1 MTEELT
7 SIEVPQSLTVKE
19 LAVLLNVDPIDLV
32 KQFMRRGL
40 MYSLNQYIDFEI
52 AAKMAQEFK
61 VKTYLQNTDLSTSS
75 TKNIDKSDGNTTN
88 LEELETRPPVI
99 AIFGHVDHGK
109 TTLLD
114 YIRKSRITEVEA
126 GGITQKIGAYQC
138 EYNESIITVLDTP
151 GHYAF
156 SEMRSRGAK
165 HTDIAVLVVAADDGV
180 MPQTIEAI
188 SHIKG
193 ENLPLVVAINK
204 IDRPQADV
212 DKVKRELVDQD
223 VVIEEWGGDV
233 MAVPISALKGD
244 GVDTL
249 MESILVLAEVLELRA
264 NPNKKASGIVIEST
278 VDKRRGVIASLIIQ
292 DGTLNVGDYLVIGN
306 TFGKIRAMISDRAS
320 NVDKVPPG
328 GVVEVLGLNSVPEV
342 GIMFEVMES
351 NGNAKTFY
359 DKRKHKSLES
369 KHNLVA
375 SFADT
380 DTVIK
385 LVVKAGLRGSIDSLK
400 NSILAKSTDN
410 ILIELIYISS
420 GSINESDVLL
430 AETSDAIILGFNTYL
445 ESGAQLL
452 TTKKKINVQCYDVIY
467 ELLEY
472 IDKVIEDQ
480 QTDDPEDIIEG
491 LAEVRALFKIKN
503 RVTIAGLF
511 VRDGFITRKS
521 FVRVMRQDKEIFRG
535 KISSLKHFE
544 NDVRQLNTGLEG
556 GLVLDGFNEYL
567 EGDIIEA
574 HSQVLK

>member
-1 MTEELT
+1 MSKELT

-19 LAVLLNVDPIDLV
+19 LAVLLDIDSIELV

-52 AAKMAQEFK
+52 AAKMAEEFS
-61 VKTYLQNTDLSTSS
+61 VKTYLKSVDSLKKKVDSS
-75 TKNIDKSDGNTTN
+75 DENSKN
-88 LEELETRPPVI
+88 LQELEIRPPVI

-114 YIRKSRITEVEA
+114 YIRQSRITEAEA

-138 EYNESIITVLDTP
+138 EYKESVITVLDTP

-204 IDRPQADV
+204 IDRPQADI
-212 DKVKRELVDQD
+212 DKVKRQLVDQD

-233 MAVPISALKGD
+233 MAVPISALNGD

-264 NPNKKASGIVIEST
+264 NPNKKANGVVIEGT

-292 DGTLNVGDYLVIGN
+292 DGTLKVGDQLVLDN
-306 TFGKIRAMISDRAS
+306 TYGKIRAMSSDRAK
-320 NVDKVPPG
+320 NVDKVFPG

-342 GIMFEVMES
+342 GIVFEVMENNENTKNS
-351 NGNAKTFY
+351 KNISQG
-359 DKRKHKSLES
+359 S

-375 SFADT
+375 SFVDV
-380 DTVIK
+380 DKVVK
-385 LVVKAGLRGSIDSLK
+385 LVVKAGLRGSVDSLK
-400 NSILAKSTDN
+400 DSISSKSTDEVP
-410 ILIELIYISS
+410 IEIIYISS
-420 GSINESDVLL
+420 GSVNESDVLL
-430 AETSDAIILGFNTYL
+430 AETSNAIILGFNTYV

-452 TTKKKINVQCYDVIY
+452 ITKKKINVQNYDVIY

-472 IDKVIEDQ
+472 IDKVIEGQ
-480 QTDDPEDIIEG
+480 QNDEPEDVIEG
-491 LAEVRALFKIKN
+491 VAEVRALFQIKN
-503 RVTIAGLF
+503 RTTIAGLY

-521 FVRVMRQDKEIFRG
+521 YVRVIRQDKEVFRG
-535 KISSLKHFE
+535 KITSLKHFQ
-544 NDVRQLNTGLEG
+544 NDVGQLNSGLEG
-556 GLVLDGFNEYL
+556 GLVLDGFNEYV
-567 EGDIIEA
+567 EGDFIEA

>member
-1 MTEELT
+1 MSKELT

-19 LAVLLNVDPIDLV
+19 LAVLLDVDPIELV

-52 AAKMAQEFK
+52 AAKMAEEFS
-61 VKTYLQNTDLSTSS
+61 VKTYLKSVDPL
-75 TKNIDKSDGNTTN
+75 TKKIDNSDENSKN
-88 LEELETRPPVI
+88 LQELETRPPVI

-126 GGITQKIGAYQC
+126 GGITQKICAYQC
-138 EYNESIITVLDTP
+138 EYKESVITVLDTP

-193 ENLPLVVAINK
+193 ENLPIVVAINK
-204 IDRPQADV
+204 IDRPQADI
-212 DKVKRELVDQD
+212 DKVKRQLVDQD

-233 MAVPISALKGD
+233 MAVPISALNGD
-244 GVDTL
+244 GIDTL

-264 NPNKKASGIVIEST
+264 NPNKKANGVVIEGT
-278 VDKRRGVIASLIIQ
+278 VDKRRGVIASLIIH
-292 DGTLNVGDYLVIGN
+292 DGTLKVGDQLVLDN
-306 TFGKIRAMISDRAS
+306 TYGKIRAMTSDRAK
-320 NVDKVPPG
+320 NIDKVFPG

-342 GIMFEVMES
+342 GVVFEVMES
-351 NGNAKTFY
+351 NENSKNF
-359 DKRKHKSLES
+359 KKISQES
-369 KHNLVA
+369 KHNMVA
-375 SFADT
+375 SFVDT
-380 DTVIK
+380 DKVIK
-385 LVVKAGLRGSIDSLK
+385 LVVKAGLRGSVDSLK
-400 NSILAKSTDN
+400 DSISAKSTDEVP
-410 ILIELIYISS
+410 IEIIYVSS

-430 AETSDAIILGFNTYL
+430 AETSNAIILGFNTYV

-452 TTKKKINVQCYDVIY
+452 ITKKKINVQSYDVIY

-472 IDKVIEDQ
+472 IDKVIESQ
-480 QTDDPEDIIEG
+480 QNDEPEDIIEG
-491 LAEVRALFKIKN
+491 VAEVRALFQIKN
-503 RVTIAGLF
+503 RTTIAGLY

-521 FVRVMRQDKEIFRG
+521 YVRVIRQDKEIFRG
-535 KISSLKHFE
+535 KINSLKHFQ
-544 NDVRQLNTGLEG
+544 NDVGQLNAGLEG
-556 GLVLDGFNEYL
+556 GLVLDGFNEYV
-567 EGDIIEA
+567 EGDFIEA

>member
-1 MTEELT
+1 MSKELT

-19 LAVLLNVDPIDLV
+19 LAVLLDVDPIELV

-52 AAKMAQEFK
+52 AAKMAEEFS
-61 VKTYLQNTDLSTSS
+61 VKTYLKSVDPL
-75 TKNIDKSDGNTTN
+75 TKKIDDSDENSKN
-88 LEELETRPPVI
+88 LQELETRPPVI

-138 EYNESIITVLDTP
+138 EYKESVITVLDTP

-193 ENLPLVVAINK
+193 ENLPIVVAINK
-204 IDRPQADV
+204 IDRPQADI
-212 DKVKRELVDQD
+212 DKVKRQLVDQD

-233 MAVPISALKGD
+233 MAVPISALNGD
-244 GVDTL
+244 GIDTL

-264 NPNKKASGIVIEST
+264 NPNKKANGVVIEGT
-278 VDKRRGVIASLIIQ
+278 VDKRRGVIASLIIH
-292 DGTLNVGDYLVIGN
+292 DGTLKVGDQLVLDN
-306 TFGKIRAMISDRAS
+306 TYGKIRAMTSDRAK
-320 NVDKVPPG
+320 NIDKVFPG

-342 GIMFEVMES
+342 GVVFEVMES
-351 NGNAKTFY
+351 NENSKNF
-359 DKRKHKSLES
+359 KKISQES
-369 KHNLVA
+369 KHNMVA
-375 SFADT
+375 SFVDT
-380 DTVIK
+380 DKVIK
-385 LVVKAGLRGSIDSLK
+385 LVVKAGLRGSVDSLK
-400 NSILAKSTDN
+400 DSISAKSTDEVP
-410 ILIELIYISS
+410 IEIIYVSS
-420 GSINESDVLL
+420 GSVNESDVLL
-430 AETSDAIILGFNTYL
+430 AETSDAIILGFNTYV

-452 TTKKKINVQCYDVIY
+452 ITKKKINVQSYDVIY

-472 IDKVIEDQ
+472 IDKVIESQ
-480 QTDDPEDIIEG
+480 QNDEPEDIIEG
-491 LAEVRALFKIKN
+491 VAEVRALFQIKN
-503 RVTIAGLF
+503 RTTIAGLY

-521 FVRVMRQDKEIFRG
+521 YVRVIRQDKEIFRG
-535 KISSLKHFE
+535 KINSLKHFQ
-544 NDVRQLNTGLEG
+544 NDVGQLNAGLEG
-556 GLVLDGFNEYL
+556 GLVLDGFNEYV
-567 EGDIIEA
+567 EGDFIEA

>member
-1 MTEELT
+1 MSKELT

-19 LAVLLNVDPIDLV
+19 LAVLLDVDPIELV

-52 AAKMAQEFK
+52 AAKMAEEFS
-61 VKTYLQNTDLSTSS
+61 VKTYLKSVDPL
-75 TKNIDKSDGNTTN
+75 TKKIDDSDENSKN
-88 LEELETRPPVI
+88 LQELETRPPVI

-138 EYNESIITVLDTP
+138 EYKESVITVLDTP

-156 SEMRSRGAK
+156 SDMRSRGAK

-193 ENLPLVVAINK
+193 ENLPIVVAINK
-204 IDRPQADV
+204 IDRPQADI
-212 DKVKRELVDQD
+212 DKVKRQLVDQD

-233 MAVPISALKGD
+233 MAVPISALNGD
-244 GVDTL
+244 GIDTL

-264 NPNKKASGIVIEST
+264 NPNKKANGVVIEGT
-278 VDKRRGVIASLIIQ
+278 VDKRRGVIASLIIH
-292 DGTLNVGDYLVIGN
+292 DGTLKVGDQLVLDN
-306 TFGKIRAMISDRAS
+306 TYGKIRAMTSDRAK
-320 NVDKVPPG
+320 NIDKVFPG

-342 GIMFEVMES
+342 GVVFEVMES
-351 NGNAKTFY
+351 NENSKNF
-359 DKRKHKSLES
+359 KKISQES
-369 KHNLVA
+369 KHNMVA
-375 SFADT
+375 SFVDT
-380 DTVIK
+380 DKVIK
-385 LVVKAGLRGSIDSLK
+385 LVVKAGLRGSVDSLK
-400 NSILAKSTDN
+400 DSISAKSTDEVP
-410 ILIELIYISS
+410 IEIIYVSS

-430 AETSDAIILGFNTYL
+430 AETSNAIILGFNTYV

-452 TTKKKINVQCYDVIY
+452 ITKKKINVQSYDVIY

-472 IDKVIEDQ
+472 IDKVIESQ
-480 QTDDPEDIIEG
+480 QNDEPEDVIEG
-491 LAEVRALFKIKN
+491 VAEVRALFQIKN
-503 RVTIAGLF
+503 RTTIAGLY

-521 FVRVMRQDKEIFRG
+521 YVRVIRQDKEIFRG
-535 KISSLKHFE
+535 KINSLKHFQ
-544 NDVRQLNTGLEG
+544 NDVGQLNAGLEG
-556 GLVLDGFNEYL
+556 GLVLDGFNEYV
-567 EGDIIEA
+567 EGDFIEA

>member
-1 MTEELT
+1 MSKELT

-19 LAVLLNVDPIDLV
+19 LAVLLDVDPIELV

-52 AAKMAQEFK
+52 AAKMAEEFS
-61 VKTYLQNTDLSTSS
+61 VKTYLKSVDPL
-75 TKNIDKSDGNTTN
+75 TKKIDNSDENSKN
-88 LEELETRPPVI
+88 LQELETRPPVI

-138 EYNESIITVLDTP
+138 EYKESVITVLDTP

-193 ENLPLVVAINK
+193 ENLPIVVAINK
-204 IDRPQADV
+204 IDRPQADI
-212 DKVKRELVDQD
+212 DKVKRQLVDQD

-233 MAVPISALKGD
+233 MAVPISALNGD
-244 GVDTL
+244 GIDTL

-264 NPNKKASGIVIEST
+264 NPNKKANGVVIEGT
-278 VDKRRGVIASLIIQ
+278 VDKRRGVIASLIIH
-292 DGTLNVGDYLVIGN
+292 DGTLKVGDQLVLDN
-306 TFGKIRAMISDRAS
+306 TYGKIRAMTSDRAK
-320 NVDKVPPG
+320 NIDKVFPG

-342 GIMFEVMES
+342 GVVFEVMES
-351 NGNAKTFY
+351 NENSKNF
-359 DKRKHKSLES
+359 KKISQES
-369 KHNLVA
+369 KHNMVA
-375 SFADT
+375 SFVDT
-380 DTVIK
+380 DKVIK
-385 LVVKAGLRGSIDSLK
+385 LVVKAGLRGSVDSLK
-400 NSILAKSTDN
+400 DSISAKSTDEVP
-410 ILIELIYISS
+410 IEIIYVSS

-430 AETSDAIILGFNTYL
+430 AETSNAIILGFNTYV

-452 TTKKKINVQCYDVIY
+452 ITKKKINVQSYDVIY

-472 IDKVIEDQ
+472 IDKVIESQ
-480 QTDDPEDIIEG
+480 QNDEPEDIIEG
-491 LAEVRALFKIKN
+491 VAEVRALFQIKN
-503 RVTIAGLF
+503 RTTIAGLY

-521 FVRVMRQDKEIFRG
+521 YVRVIRQDKEVFRG
-535 KISSLKHFE
+535 KINSLKHFQ
-544 NDVRQLNTGLEG
+544 NDVGQLNAGLEG
-556 GLVLDGFNEYL
+556 GLVLDGFNEYV
-567 EGDIIEA
+567 EGDFIEA

>member
-1 MTEELT
+1 MSKELT

-19 LAVLLNVDPIDLV
+19 LAVLLDVDPIELV

-52 AAKMAQEFK
+52 AAKMAEEFS
-61 VKTYLQNTDLSTSS
+61 VKTYLKSVDPL
-75 TKNIDKSDGNTTN
+75 TKKIDDSDENSKN
-88 LEELETRPPVI
+88 LQELETRPPVI

-126 GGITQKIGAYQC
+126 GGISQKIGAYQC
-138 EYNESIITVLDTP
+138 EYKESVITVLDTP

-193 ENLPLVVAINK
+193 ENLPIVVAINK
-204 IDRPQADV
+204 IDRPQADI
-212 DKVKRELVDQD
+212 DKVKRQLVDQD

-233 MAVPISALKGD
+233 MAVPISALNGD
-244 GVDTL
+244 GIDTL

-264 NPNKKASGIVIEST
+264 NPNKKANGVVIEGT
-278 VDKRRGVIASLIIQ
+278 VDKRRGVIASLIIH
-292 DGTLNVGDYLVIGN
+292 DGTLKVGDQLVLDN
-306 TFGKIRAMISDRAS
+306 TYGKIRAMTSDRAK
-320 NVDKVPPG
+320 NIDKVFPG

-342 GIMFEVMES
+342 GVVFEVMES
-351 NGNAKTFY
+351 NENSKNF
-359 DKRKHKSLES
+359 KKISQES
-369 KHNLVA
+369 KHNMVA
-375 SFADT
+375 SFVDT
-380 DTVIK
+380 DKVIK
-385 LVVKAGLRGSIDSLK
+385 LVVKAGLRGSVDSLK
-400 NSILAKSTDN
+400 DSISAKSTDEVP
-410 ILIELIYISS
+410 IEIIYVSS

-430 AETSDAIILGFNTYL
+430 AETSNAIILGFNTYV

-452 TTKKKINVQCYDVIY
+452 ITKKKINVQSYDVIY

-472 IDKVIEDQ
+472 IDKVIESQ
-480 QTDDPEDIIEG
+480 QNDEPEDIIEG
-491 LAEVRALFKIKN
+491 VAEVRALFQIKN
-503 RVTIAGLF
+503 RTTIAGLY

-521 FVRVMRQDKEIFRG
+521 YVRVIRQDKEIFRG
-535 KISSLKHFE
+535 KINSLKHFQ
-544 NDVRQLNTGLEG
+544 NDVGQLNAGLEG
-556 GLVLDGFNEYL
+556 GLVLDGFNEYV
-567 EGDIIEA
+567 EGDFIEA

>member
-1 MTEELT
+1 MSKELT

-19 LAVLLNVDPIDLV
+19 LAVLLDVDPIELV

-52 AAKMAQEFK
+52 AAKMAEEFS
-61 VKTYLQNTDLSTSS
+61 VKTYLKSVDPL
-75 TKNIDKSDGNTTN
+75 TKKIDNSDENSKN
-88 LEELETRPPVI
+88 LQELETRPPVI

-126 GGITQKIGAYQC
+126 GGITQKICAYQC
-138 EYNESIITVLDTP
+138 EYKESVITVLDTP

-204 IDRPQADV
+204 IDRPQADI
-212 DKVKRELVDQD
+212 DKVKRQLVDQD

-233 MAVPISALKGD
+233 MAVPISALNGD
-244 GVDTL
+244 GIDTL

-264 NPNKKASGIVIEST
+264 NPNKKANGVVIEGT
-278 VDKRRGVIASLIIQ
+278 VDKRRGVIASLIIH
-292 DGTLNVGDYLVIGN
+292 DGTLKVGDQLVLDN
-306 TFGKIRAMISDRAS
+306 TYGKIRAMTSDRAK
-320 NVDKVPPG
+320 NIDKVFPG

-342 GIMFEVMES
+342 GVVFEVMES
-351 NGNAKTFY
+351 NENSKNF
-359 DKRKHKSLES
+359 KKISQES
-369 KHNLVA
+369 KHNMVA
-375 SFADT
+375 SFVDT
-380 DTVIK
+380 DKVIK
-385 LVVKAGLRGSIDSLK
+385 LVVKAGLRGSVDSLK
-400 NSILAKSTDN
+400 DSISAKSTDEVP
-410 ILIELIYISS
+410 IEIIYVSS

-430 AETSDAIILGFNTYL
+430 AETSNAIILGFNTYV

-452 TTKKKINVQCYDVIY
+452 ITKKKINVQSYDVIY

-472 IDKVIEDQ
+472 IDKVIESQ
-480 QTDDPEDIIEG
+480 QNDEPEDIIEG
-491 LAEVRALFKIKN
+491 VAEVRALFQIKN
-503 RVTIAGLF
+503 RTTIAGLY

-521 FVRVMRQDKEIFRG
+521 YVRVIRQDKEIFRG
-535 KISSLKHFE
+535 KINSLKHFQ
-544 NDVRQLNTGLEG
+544 NDVGQLNAGLEG
-556 GLVLDGFNEYL
+556 GLVLDGFNEYV
-567 EGDIIEA
+567 EGDFIEA

>member
-1 MTEELT
+1 MSKELT

-19 LAVLLNVDPIDLV
+19 LAVLLDVDPIELV

-52 AAKMAQEFK
+52 AAKMAEEFS
-61 VKTYLQNTDLSTSS
+61 VKTYLKSVDPL
-75 TKNIDKSDGNTTN
+75 TKKIDDSDENSKN
-88 LEELETRPPVI
+88 LQELETRPPVI

-138 EYNESIITVLDTP
+138 EYKESVITVLDTP

-193 ENLPLVVAINK
+193 ENLPIVVAINK
-204 IDRPQADV
+204 IDRPQADI
-212 DKVKRELVDQD
+212 DKVKRQLVDQD

-233 MAVPISALKGD
+233 MAVPISALNGD
-244 GVDTL
+244 GIDTL

-264 NPNKKASGIVIEST
+264 NPNKKANGVVIEGT
-278 VDKRRGVIASLIIQ
+278 VDKRRGVIASLIIH
-292 DGTLNVGDYLVIGN
+292 DGTLKVGDQLVLDN
-306 TFGKIRAMISDRAS
+306 TYGKIRAMTSDRAK
-320 NVDKVPPG
+320 NIDKVFPG

-342 GIMFEVMES
+342 GVVFEVMES
-351 NGNAKTFY
+351 NENSKNF
-359 DKRKHKSLES
+359 KKISQES
-369 KHNLVA
+369 KHNMVA
-375 SFADT
+375 SFVDT
-380 DTVIK
+380 DKVIK
-385 LVVKAGLRGSIDSLK
+385 LVVKAGLRGSVDSLK
-400 NSILAKSTDN
+400 DSISAKSTDEVP
-410 ILIELIYISS
+410 IEIIYVSS
-420 GSINESDVLL
+420 GSVNESDVLL
-430 AETSDAIILGFNTYL
+430 AETSDAIILGFNTYV

-452 TTKKKINVQCYDVIY
+452 ITKKKINVQSYDVIY

-472 IDKVIEDQ
+472 IDKVIESQ
-480 QTDDPEDIIEG
+480 QNDEPEDVIEG
-491 LAEVRALFKIKN
+491 VAEVRALFQIKN
-503 RVTIAGLF
+503 RTTIAGLY

-521 FVRVMRQDKEIFRG
+521 YVRVIRQDKEIFRG
-535 KISSLKHFE
+535 KINSLKHFQ
-544 NDVRQLNTGLEG
+544 NDVGQLNAGLEG
-556 GLVLDGFNEYL
+556 GLVLDGFNEYV
-567 EGDIIEA
+567 EGDFIEA

>member
-1 MTEELT
+1 MSKELT

-19 LAVLLNVDPIDLV
+19 LAVLLDVDSIELV

-52 AAKMAQEFK
+52 AAKMAEEFS
-61 VKTYLQNTDLSTSS
+61 VKTYLKSVDPL
-75 TKNIDKSDGNTTN
+75 TKKIDDSDENSKN
-88 LEELETRPPVI
+88 LQELETRPPVI

-138 EYNESIITVLDTP
+138 EYKESVITVLDTP

-193 ENLPLVVAINK
+193 ENLPIVVAINK
-204 IDRPQADV
+204 IDRPQADI
-212 DKVKRELVDQD
+212 DKVKRQLVDQD

-233 MAVPISALKGD
+233 MAVPISALNGD
-244 GVDTL
+244 GIDTL

-264 NPNKKASGIVIEST
+264 NPNKKANGVVIEGT
-278 VDKRRGVIASLIIQ
+278 VDKRRGVIASLIIH
-292 DGTLNVGDYLVIGN
+292 DGTLKVGDQLVLDN
-306 TFGKIRAMISDRAS
+306 TYGKIRAMTSDRAK
-320 NVDKVPPG
+320 NIDKVFPG

-342 GIMFEVMES
+342 GVVFEVMES
-351 NGNAKTFY
+351 NENSKNF
-359 DKRKHKSLES
+359 KKISQES
-369 KHNLVA
+369 KHNMVA
-375 SFADT
+375 SFVDT
-380 DTVIK
+380 DKVIK
-385 LVVKAGLRGSIDSLK
+385 LVVKAGLRGSVDSLK
-400 NSILAKSTDN
+400 DSISAKSTDEVP
-410 ILIELIYISS
+410 IEIIYVSS
-420 GSINESDVLL
+420 GSVNESDVLL
-430 AETSDAIILGFNTYL
+430 AETSDAIILGFNTYV

-452 TTKKKINVQCYDVIY
+452 ITKKKINVQSYDVIY

-472 IDKVIEDQ
+472 IDKVIESQ
-480 QTDDPEDIIEG
+480 QNDEPEDVIEG
-491 LAEVRALFKIKN
+491 VAEVRALFQIKN
-503 RVTIAGLF
+503 RTTIAGLY

-521 FVRVMRQDKEIFRG
+521 YVRVIRQDKEIFRG
-535 KISSLKHFE
+535 KINSLKHFQ
-544 NDVRQLNTGLEG
+544 NDVGQLNAGLEG
-556 GLVLDGFNEYL
+556 GLVLDGFNEYV
-567 EGDIIEA
+567 EGDFIEA

>member
-1 MTEELT
+1 MSKDLT

-19 LAVLLNVDPIDLV
+19 LAVLLDVDPIELV

-52 AAKMAQEFK
+52 AAKMAEEFS
-61 VKTYLQNTDLSTSS
+61 VKTYLKSVDSLKKKVDSS
-75 TKNIDKSDGNTTN
+75 DENSKN
-88 LEELETRPPVI
+88 LQELEIRPPVI

-109 TTLLD
+109 TTLLE
-114 YIRKSRITEVEA
+114 YIRKSRITDVEA
-126 GGITQKIGAYQC
+126 GGITQKIGAYEC
-138 EYNESIITVLDTP
+138 EYKESVITVLDTP

-193 ENLPLVVAINK
+193 ENLPIVVAINK
-204 IDRPQADV
+204 IDRPQADI
-212 DKVKRELVDQD
+212 DKVKRQLVDQD

-233 MAVPISALKGD
+233 MAVPISALNGD
-244 GVDTL
+244 GIDTL

-264 NPNKKASGIVIEST
+264 NPNKKANGVVIEGT

-292 DGTLNVGDYLVIGN
+292 DGTLKVGDQLVLDN
-306 TFGKIRAMISDRAS
+306 TYGKIRAMTSDRAK
-320 NVDKVPPG
+320 NIDKVFPG

-342 GIMFEVMES
+342 GVVFEVMES
-351 NGNAKTFY
+351 NENSKNF
-359 DKRKHKSLES
+359 KKISQES
-369 KHNLVA
+369 KHNMVA
-375 SFADT
+375 SFVDT
-380 DTVIK
+380 DKVIK
-385 LVVKAGLRGSIDSLK
+385 LVVKAGLRGSVDSLK
-400 NSILAKSTDN
+400 DSISAKSTDEVP
-410 ILIELIYISS
+410 IEIIYVSS

-430 AETSDAIILGFNTYL
+430 AETSNAIILGFNTYV

-452 TTKKKINVQCYDVIY
+452 ITKKKINVQSYDVIY

-472 IDKVIEDQ
+472 IDKVIESQ
-480 QTDDPEDIIEG
+480 QNDEPEDIIEG
-491 LAEVRALFKIKN
+491 VAEVRALFQIKN
-503 RVTIAGLF
+503 RTTIAGLY

-521 FVRVMRQDKEIFRG
+521 YVRVIRQDKEIFRG
-535 KISSLKHFE
+535 KINSLKHFQ
-544 NDVRQLNTGLEG
+544 NDVGQLNAGLEG
-556 GLVLDGFNEYL
+556 GLVLDGFNEYV
-567 EGDIIEA
+567 EGDFIEA